1 MSDYTLLIGI
11 IQFLAAVALFFIV
24 NWIGARSISVGYIQL
39 STSIAEDSSP
49 AFNFLFKVI
58 APPVYLVLYAT
69 LCQICN
75 ANWLNVNCYLLV
87 VYYWA
92 FRSLFILVTGKCRLT
107 NWITFGLYALFSI
120 GISYGIY
127 KVLND
132 VDKILPDPKDLLNQ
146 LWLLI
151 IIFLYNILNKMEFG
165 RDRTIRRKESY
176 LSRQYT
182 VFNTKYGSLVHSKCQ
197 NEFLE
202 AVVFAIMIYENF
214 NRPRAVRWIEY
225 ARFFLTK
232 KEHTLGIMQVK
243 SRKFINDRE
252 SILLAIDYIKDTI
265 KATDMSSYEDFVDYD
280 WLAGTIA
287 DRYNGKSLGYDNEVL
302 EILHFITGNHFE
314 HVNEDYLKIV
324 QQTEHSI
331 S

>member
-1 MSDYTLLIGI
+1 MRELSVSYSRYVQITSLQTKENKHFKLYLFFSISTFYVIFIFSFSRCKDTCFLQYGKIILSCHPIVVLLQKKRFMSDYTLLVGI
-11 IQFLAAVALFFIV
+11 IQFLAAVVLFFIV
-24 NWIGARSISVGYIQL
+24 NWIGSKSISVGYIQL

-69 LCQICN
+69 ICQTSN

-87 VYYWA
+87 IYYWA
-92 FRSLFILVTGKCRLT
+92 FRGLFILATGKCRLT

-176 LSRQYT
+176 LSRQFM

-202 AVVFAIMIYENF
+202 AIVFAIMIYENF
-214 NRPRAVRWIEY
+214 NRPRVVRWIEY
-225 ARFFLTK
+225 ARFFL
-232 KEHTLGIMQVK
+232 QRK
-243 SRKFINDRE
+243 SIHWE
-252 SILLAIDYIKDTI
+252 SC
-265 KATDMSSYEDFVDYD
+265 
-280 WLAGTIA
+280 
-287 DRYNGKSLGYDNEVL
+287 R
-302 EILHFITGNHFE
+302 
-314 HVNEDYLKIV
+314 
-324 QQTEHSI
+324 
-331 S
+331 